1 MASLRRILQWLL
13 AAFAPRGRKTVAAL
27 ADVLSHGDLWDKNC
41 AARGAAHV
49 RSALQRADFCAEIGN
64 AFQPV
69 RDAFLEA
76 AKLVND
82 I

>member
-1 MASLRRILQWLL
+1 MAFGRFR
-13 AAFAPRGRKTVAAL
+13 AAWAKNCCCASRCLISWGL
-27 ADVLSHGDLWDKNC
+27 EDKNC
-41 AARGAAHV
+41 AARRAAHV